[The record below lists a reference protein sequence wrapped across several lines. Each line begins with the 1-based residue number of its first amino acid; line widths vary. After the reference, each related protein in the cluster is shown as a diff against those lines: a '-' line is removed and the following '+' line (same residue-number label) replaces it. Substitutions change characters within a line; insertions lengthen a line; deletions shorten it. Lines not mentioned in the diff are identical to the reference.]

1 MDNDGIPYGDI
12 ILIIPEGDTS
22 TLHSYL
28 FTIFAPLLFWG
39 AVCGMMS
46 LWSKDAHKRLF

>member
-28 FTIFAPLLFWG
+28 FTIFAPPLVLGRGLWYDVH
-39 AVCGMMS
+39 AVERRS
-46 LWSKDAHKRLF
+46 